1 MNISFSIETPDRNR
15 LDPSVQSLLDAACQA
30 LDQAY
35 APYSGFRVAASL
47 RLSDGRILTGTNQE
61 NASYPV
67 GICAERVAIS
77 AVNSIAP
84 GAIVESMAIA
94 YRPSGGVVA
103 LAALHGVR
111 GSGFAQI
118 NPTGGGRPRAS
129 AVAKTGHDVGRG
141 ARREHGL
148 GPWRRGRR
156 PKR

>member
-1 MNISFSIETPDRNR
+1 MKISFSIETLDRNR

-94 YRPSGGVVA
+94 YRPSVGKGDSPLAPCGMCRQA
-103 LAALHGVR
+103 LVEQHSRQNQPIELIMAGE
-111 GSGFAQI
+111 SGPI
-118 NPTGGGRPRAS
+118 
-129 AVAKTGHDVGRG
+129 
-141 ARREHGL
+141 
-148 GPWRRGRR
+148 WRLADSSVLLPLAFT
-156 PKR
+156 PKSLE